1 MNLFDTTTVAL
12 ERAIGGAG
20 LRQATLAGN
29 LANANTP
36 GYLRRDVDFHG
47 SLRTALERGTDVAS
61 VGFAVRGQAGGAMR
75 ADGNGV
81 DVDVESAELAENAL
95 DYEAMVSVA
104 AARADIMRIAM
115 GIR

>member
-12 ERAIGGAG
+12 ERAIGGAQ

-36 GYLRRDVDFHG
+36 GYVRRDVDFHG
-47 SLRTALERGTDVAS
+47 VLRSALESGGDVGA
-61 VGFAVRGQAGGAMR
+61 VGFSVQKENGVMR

-81 DVDVESAELAENAL
+81 DVDAESAKLAENSL
-95 DYEAMVSVA
+95 DYEALVSVA
-104 AARADIMRIAM
+104 GARVDIMRTAM